1 MAGKE
6 TTGVPQRIQPHDI
19 ETEQALLGAM
29 LLSSEVQIEA
39 VGRLTSDAFYRP
51 AHRSI
56 FDAMAELSTMNISFD
71 HLSLADKLSSMKKL
85 EAIGGRSYLL
95 ELSGAVPT
103 TAFWERYV
111 DIISRLST
119 YRKLVTAGTRIVSL
133 AYDAPEDSSEVV
145 GQAEQAIFEVTQK
158 QISNDF
164 QSLDSQLLPAMER
177 LQELASNKS
186 GIVGVPT
193 GFRDFDK
200 LTSGLRGG
208 DLIILAARPSI
219 GKTAFALNMA
229 VGAAKE
235 GVRVAVFSLEM
246 GIEDLT
252 QRILCA
258 EAGVGL
264 ESVRNGEMKDESWS
278 AVASTMG
285 RLNNYDI
292 VIDDS
297 ASLNITELRAKAHR
311 QFRDI
316 DIKAKDGKK
325 GIIIVDYLQLMQPTR
340 KNSENRQVEIAE
352 ISRGLKILAKDLGV
366 PIVALSQLSRQV
378 ESRKGKRPQ
387 LSDLRESGAI
397 EQDADIVM
405 FLDRNRDPEHEGTE
419 DRPGRGEAELIV
431 AKHRN
436 GPTSTIKLAFREKI
450 TKFVS
455 VAPGSY
461 ANDPNQSA

>member
-1 MAGKE
+1 MAEQANVGIP
-6 TTGVPQRIQPHDI
+6 GRIPPHNIDA
-19 ETEQALLGAM
+19 EQALLGAM

-39 VGRLTSDAFYRP
+39 LGSLTSEDFYRP

-56 FDAMAELSTMNISFD
+56 FEAMTDLAAMNVKFD
-71 HLSLADKLSSMKKL
+71 HLSLADKLASMKKL
-85 EAIGGRSYLL
+85 EAIGGQSYLL

-111 DIISRLST
+111 EIISRLST
-119 YRKLVTAGTRIVSL
+119 YRKLVSAGSHIVSL
-133 AYDAPEDSSEVV
+133 AFDAPEDSAEVV
-145 GQAEQAIFEVTQK
+145 GRAEQAIFEVTQK

-164 QSLDSQLLPAMER
+164 RTLESQLFPAMER
-177 LQELASNKS
+177 LQELAANKS

-193 GFRDFDK
+193 GFKLFDK

-219 GKTAFALNMA
+219 GKTALALNMA

-235 GVRVAVFSLEM
+235 GVKVAIFSLEM

-252 QRILCA
+252 QRMLCS
-258 EAGVGL
+258 EALVDL
-264 ESVRNGEMKDESWS
+264 EAIRNGNMPDNQWG
-278 AVASTMG
+278 AIATTMG
-285 RLNNYDI
+285 RLDKYDI

-297 ASLNITELRAKAHR
+297 ASLNITELRAKARR

-316 DIKAKDGKK
+316 NPKSKDGKK
-325 GIIIVDYLQLMQPTR
+325 GLIIVDYLQLMQPTR

-366 PIVALSQLSRQV
+366 PILALSQLSRQV
-378 ESRKGKRPQ
+378 ENRKGKRPQ

-405 FLDRNRDPEHEGTE
+405 FLDRNRDPASEGTE
-419 DRPGRGEAELIV
+419 DRPAPGMAELIV

-436 GPTSTIKLAFREKI
+436 GRTASIELAFQERY

-455 VAPGSY
+455 VAPSRLGN
-461 ANDPNQSA
+461 AAE